1 MPGAEHP
8 FRGRPLNT
16 LTWPELFRQYLLMLQ
31 REHSAGVCQ
40 YLYFC
45 TSKASKLRLST
56 LTRALLLML
65 QREYS
70 AGVSICTFVLVKQVN

>member
-31 REHSAGVCQ
+31 REYSAGLCP
-40 YLYFC
+40 YLYFF
-45 TSKASKLRLST
+45 TSKASKLST
-56 LTRALLLML
+56 STRTLLLML
-65 QREYS
+65 QREHS
-70 AGVSICTFVLVKQVN
+70 AGVSICTC